1 MSDKLISIVIPVYNE
16 EKQIYKNIEIISKI
30 LTKNGINHEFILVD
44 DGSRD
49 NTWKELKRLSL
60 NLTGVYAVKLSR
72 NFGKEAAL
80 CAGLENVSGDA
91 CVVMD
96 SDLQHP
102 PEKIPEMF
110 SLWLDEGFDI
120 VECVKTSRGK
130 ESLTYKLSSLLFY
143 SMLKKLSGF
152 DFGGASDFKLLDKKV
167 VDAWKEMRER
177 NTFFRGM
184 STWVGYK
191 KTQIPF
197 VVADRLDGNSKWSPL
212 RLIKLAINA
221 MTSFSS
227 LPLYIVTF
235 LGVLFLLGAI
245 PLGIESL
252 YMYFKGHAVNG
263 FTTVNL
269 LLLIIGSILM
279 ISLGIIGSYIAKIY
293 DEVKQRPRYLVSERL
308 DSRVRNAYSKL
319 SND

>member
-16 EKQIYKNIEIISKI
+16 EKQIQKSIQVIHNTLAER
-30 LTKNGINHEFILVD
+30 GINHRFILID

-49 NTWKELKRLSL
+49 NTWDELKRLSSSME
-60 NLTGVYAVKLSR
+60 GVLAIKLSR

-80 CAGLENVSGDA
+80 CAGLENVSSDA
-91 CVVMD
+91 CIVMD

-102 PEKIPEMF
+102 PEKIPEMVYI
-110 SLWLDEGFDI
+110 WRNEGVDI
-120 VECVKTSRGK
+120 VECVKASRGK
-130 ESLTYKLSSLLFY
+130 ESISYKLSSLLFY
-143 SMLKKLSGF
+143 NMLKKLSGF

-167 VDAWKEMRER
+167 VDAWKQMSER

-191 KTQIPF
+191 KAQIPF
-197 VVADRLDGNSKWSPL
+197 EVAERLDGNSKWSPL
-212 RLIKLAINA
+212 RLVKLAVNA
-221 MTSFSS
+221 ITSFSS
-227 LPLYIVTF
+227 MPLYIVTF
-235 LGVLFLLGAI
+235 LGILFLLGAI

-252 YMYFKGHAVNG
+252 YMYFKGHAVDG
-263 FTTVNL
+263 FTTVIL

-293 DEVKQRPRYLVSERL
+293 EEVKQRPRYLIAESV
-308 DSRVRNAYSKL
+308 DSTIMSTKA
-319 SND
+319 

>member
-16 EKQIYKNIEIISKI
+16 EKHIQKNIKIIHDI
-30 LTKNGINHEFILVD
+30 LNKNGIKHNFILVD

-49 NTWKELKRLSL
+49 NTWGELKRISL
-60 NLTGVYAVKLSR
+60 LLEGVLAIKLSR

-80 CAGLENVSGDA
+80 CAGLEHASSDA
-91 CVVMD
+91 CIVMD

-102 PEKIPEMF
+102 PEKITEMVY
-110 SLWLDEGFDI
+110 LWENEGFDI
-120 VECVKTSRGK
+120 VECVKASRGK
-130 ESLTYKLSSLLFY
+130 ESITYKLGSLLFY
-143 SMLKKLSGF
+143 NILNKLSGF

-167 VDAWKEMRER
+167 VDAWKLMSER

-191 KTQIPF
+191 KVQIPF
-197 VVADRLDGNSKWSPL
+197 VVAERMEGSSKWSPL
-212 RLIKLAINA
+212 RLVKLAVNA
-221 MTSFSS
+221 ITSFSS

-235 LGVLFLLGAI
+235 LGILFLLGAI

-252 YMYFKGHAVNG
+252 YMYFKGHAVDG
-263 FTTVNL
+263 FTTVIL

-293 DEVKQRPRYLVSERL
+293 EEVKQRPRYLVAEKV
-308 DSRVRNAYSKL
+308 DSTVMSTK
-319 SND
+319 